1 MSLATTVQAFWVS
14 GATDGG
20 FKGFEYPNP
29 LLHIVM
35 YIYIYMHA
43 TRLTM
48 NVCSNRLYL
57 LEKTKSVSL
66 CSLYLHQFLDGGL
79 GPAKHGDI
87 SWVG

>member
-20 FKGFEYPNP
+20 FKGLEYPNP
-29 LLHIVM
+29 LLQIV
-35 YIYIYMHA
+35 IYIYTHA
-43 TRLTM
+43 IKIHHERLQE
-48 NVCSNRLYL
+48 SHIYL
-57 LEKTKSVSL
+57 LEQTKSVSL
-66 CSLYLHQFLDGGL
+66 CSFYLHQFLDGGL